1 MQNLSVR
8 LNRMLLTAG
17 IALSPGV
24 LAGPLFS
31 SETDPRRVIWLEG
44 TSNTRDIGGYLTED
58 LRTVRWRQ
66 IIRSENLSRLT
77 HGDFQELEAIGVK
90 TVIDLRS
97 KQEQMKS
104 PTRWQGEHPP
114 RFYHFPIGDVE
125 LEWFKHQ
132 RRMMKRNWFTER
144 QSLAHMVEG
153 YRVFSEVAVPSLQN
167 LMEVVL
173 EPSNWPI
180 LIHCNAGKDRSGI
193 ATALILGALG
203 VDRDTIME
211 DYLLTN
217 EIIRAEEKSAILAT
231 KLKESSDGSRS
242 GWSPSARAW
251 FPFVGV
257 QAEMLAA
264 FYESIDEA
272 YGSMDAFLN
281 NIGVDPAARA
291 GLVAALT
298 SGPPGGTMGH

>member
-1 MQNLSVR
+1 MRNLSIK
-8 LNRMLLTAG
+8 LNWVLLTAG
-17 IALSPGV
+17 IALGPQA
-24 LAGPLFS
+24 LADPVS
-31 SETDPRRVIWLEG
+31 SNETDPERVIWLEG

-90 TVIDLRS
+90 TVIDLRTER
-97 KQEQMKS
+97 EQKKS
-104 PTRWQGEHPP
+104 PTRWQGENPP
-114 RFYHFPIGDVE
+114 RFYHFPMGDAD

-132 RRMMKRNWFTER
+132 RRLMKRNWFTEG

-153 YRVFSEVAVPSLQN
+153 YRVLSEVGAPSLQN

-180 LIHCNAGKDRSGI
+180 LIHCQAGKDRSGI
-193 ATALILGALG
+193 AVALILDAIG
-203 VDRDTIME
+203 VDRDIIME

-217 EIIRAEEKSAILAT
+217 EIIRAEEKSTSLAE
-231 KLKESSDGSRS
+231 KSKVASYRS
-242 GWSPSARAW
+242 HNGWSPSARAW

-257 QAEMLAA
+257 HAEMLAA

-272 YGSMDAFLN
+272 YGSMDAFLDE
-281 NIGVDPAARA
+281 IGVDPAARA
-291 GLVAALT
+291 GLVSALT
-298 SGPPGGTMGH
+298 TEPPDGTIGN